1 MTQITTHLNN
11 IQISKILETKKPA
24 RAGFF
29 VAGNP
34 ALFDLIH
41 DGLEGV
47 WVVHGEVRQHLAVQF
62 DSFL

>member
-1 MTQITTHLNN
+1 MQVTKYLHA
-11 IQISKILETKKPA
+11 IQIRNNKTTKKPA
-24 RAGFF
+24 CAGFSRAG
-29 VAGNP
+29 GP

-41 DGLEGV
+41 NGLEGV

>member
-1 MTQITTHLNN
+1 MQVTTYFHT
-11 IQISKILETKKPA
+11 IQIRNTMATKKPA
-24 RAGFF
+24 CAGFSRAG
-29 VAGNP
+29 VP

-41 DGLEGV
+41 DSLEGV

>member
-1 MTQITTHLNN
+1 MQVTTYFHA
-11 IQISKILETKKPA
+11 IQIRNIMATKKPA
-24 RAGFF
+24 CAGFSRAGE
-29 VAGNP
+29 P